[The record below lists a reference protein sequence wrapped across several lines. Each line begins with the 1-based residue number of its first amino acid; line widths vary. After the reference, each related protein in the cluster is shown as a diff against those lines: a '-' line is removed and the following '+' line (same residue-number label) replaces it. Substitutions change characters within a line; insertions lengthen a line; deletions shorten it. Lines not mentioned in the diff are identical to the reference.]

1 MSPASGAPLMSGR
14 ILIFSVV
21 VLGGCAKPLE
31 VGSIT
36 EIQNSTGSK
45 SIDVLE
51 PKRVAGQSSVP
62 EFSGDQLLE
71 VRTYAD
77 TESNGR
83 VEVAGAQCELTAS
96 DFKAGMETPAKVR
109 VPLYRNQ
116 SSTLA
121 VACQKSG
128 YRKKMITVTAM
139 DVTRQQRMASGA
151 GGGLLGVA
159 VVAAFDA
166 AADNTKNEWKYPIAA
181 VILEPDV
188 ASKAGK

>member
-1 MSPASGAPLMSGR
+1 MKHKICLAIAV
-14 ILIFSVV
+14 LI
-21 VLGGCAKPLE
+21 GGCAKPLE

-36 EIQNSTGSK
+36 EIKNSTGSK

-51 PKRVAGQSSVP
+51 PKRMAGQSGVP

-77 TESNGR
+77 NDSNGR
-83 VEVAGAQCELTAS
+83 VEVSGARCELSAS
-96 DFKAGMETPAKVR
+96 DFKASMETPAKVR

-121 VACQKSG
+121 VSCDKPG
-128 YRKKMITVTAM
+128 FRKTMVTVTAL
-139 DVTRQQRMASGA
+139 DVTRQQRLASGS

-166 AADNTKNEWKYPIAA
+166 AADNSKNEWRYPVAA
-181 VILEPDV
+181 VILEKELP
-188 ASKAGK
+188 KK

>member
-1 MSPASGAPLMSGR
+1 MTSRL
-14 ILIFSVV
+14 ILLLAVC
-21 VLGGCAKPLE
+21 LAGCAKPLE

-51 PKRVAGQSSVP
+51 PKRIAGQVDVP
-62 EFSGDQLLE
+62 EFSGDQLME

-77 TESNGR
+77 SENSGR
-83 VEVAGAQCELTAS
+83 VEVAGAICDLSAA
-96 DFKAGMETPAKVR
+96 DFKASMETPAKVR

-121 VACQKSG
+121 VSCHKPD
-128 YRKKMITVTAM
+128 YRKTLITVTAV
-139 DVTRQQRMASGA
+139 DVTRQQRLASGS
-151 GGGLLGVA
+151 GGGLIGVA

-166 AADNTKNEWKYPIAA
+166 AADNTKNEWRYPLVAIF
-181 VILEPDV
+181 LERET
-188 ASKAGK
+188 SKPK